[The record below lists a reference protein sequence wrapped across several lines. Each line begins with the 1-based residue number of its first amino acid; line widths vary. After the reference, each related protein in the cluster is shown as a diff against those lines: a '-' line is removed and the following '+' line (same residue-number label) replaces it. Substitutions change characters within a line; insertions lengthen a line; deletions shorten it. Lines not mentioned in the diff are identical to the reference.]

1 MDQEESRRLRQEYE
15 DFGLEVDGMADDPIQ
30 QFNEWFTGAVAANVY
45 EPEAFILS
53 TASIVAA
60 PSARAV
66 LLKGITATSLLF
78 YTNIESRKS
87 IEIKE
92 NPQVAATF
100 AWLPLH
106 RQVRFEGRATPVG
119 DDVAD
124 VYFASRP
131 RGARIAA
138 HASRQSKPVGD
149 RETLESVYAEV
160 DARYGEEVPRPP
172 WWGGWEITP
181 DMVEFWQGRVN
192 RFHDRLRYIRD
203 GDGWVIERLQP

>member
-15 DFGLEVDGMADDPIQ
+15 DIGLEVDSLADDPIQ
-30 QFNEWFTGAVAANVY
+30 QFNEWFAGAVAAGIY
-45 EPEAFILS
+45 EPDAFILS
-53 TASIVAA
+53 TASTDAA

-66 LLKGITATSLLF
+66 LLKGMTPSSLLF
-78 YTNIESRKS
+78 YTNLESRKS
-87 IEIKE
+87 MEIEA

-106 RQVRFEGRATPVG
+106 RQVRFEGHATQVG
-119 DDVAD
+119 DDAAD
-124 VYFASRP
+124 AYFASRP

-138 HASRQSKPVGD
+138 HASHQSKPIAD
-149 RETLESVYAEV
+149 REILERVYAEA
-160 DARYGEEVPRPP
+160 DARYGEEVPRPA

-203 GDGWVIERLQP
+203 GDGWIIERLQP

>member
-1 MDQEESRRLRQEYE
+1 
-15 DFGLEVDGMADDPIQ
+15 
-30 QFNEWFTGAVAANVY
+30 
-45 EPEAFILS
+45 
-53 TASIVAA
+53 
-60 PSARAV
+60 
-66 LLKGITATSLLF
+66 
-78 YTNIESRKS
+78 
-87 IEIKE
+87 
-92 NPQVAATF
+92 
-100 AWLPLH
+100 LH

-124 VYFASRP
+124 AYFASRP

-138 HASRQSKPVGD
+138 HASRQSNSVSD
-149 RETLESVYAEV
+149 RKILERVYAEV

-203 GDGWVIERLQP
+203 GEGWVIERLQP